1 MRNEFLVEQQKSCFN
16 VTIFSKFQKQMFR
29 QHTEI
34 ALAHD
39 LQIKMDISEN
49 FMKPY

>member
-1 MRNEFLVEQQKSCFN
+1 
-16 VTIFSKFQKQMFR
+16 MFR

-39 LQIKMDISEN
+39 LQIKMDTSEN
-49 FMKPY
+49 FMNLIN